1 LKGSF
6 AISSR
11 TATRLPGCRCLL
23 ALTMLA
29 LTMLGT
35 AAEAAQTPA
44 QWVNSFWP
52 TARAAGV
59 SRPVFDAALG
69 NFTPDP
75 EVLKKAATQAEFNT
89 PVWYYMDMMVSDDRI
104 VQGKAALAQYS
115 DSLARLEAQYG
126 VDRYTIVA
134 VWGIESHYG
143 SVFDNP
149 KLFKG
154 TIRSLAT
161 LAYSGGRLGKF
172 GREQLVAALRIL
184 QRGDVSARGMIG
196 SWAGAMGQTQFIPT
210 TYNAYAVDFDHDG
223 HRNIWTSPVDA
234 LASTANYLR
243 ASGWQ
248 AGRTWGYEVILPKSF
263 NARKGGARSLGEW
276 DKLGVDRAGG
286 KTYPRA
292 GDKASLFRPAGAKG
306 PSFLVMA
313 NFRVIMRYNSS
324 TSYALAVGHLAD
336 RLRGGDTF
344 ATAWPAHE
352 PPLSLAD
359 GQKLQ
364 QLLTARGYYSGDI
377 DGNLGSGTRQAIRDY
392 QLAIGVTPDGI
403 GTRRLLQ
410 LLEAKR

>member
-1 LKGSF
+1 ME
-6 AISSR
+6 
-11 TATRLPGCRCLL
+11 T
-23 ALTMLA
+23 
-29 LTMLGT
+29 
-35 AAEAAQTPA
+35 
-44 QWVNSFWP
+44 
-52 TARAAGV
+52 
-59 SRPVFDAALG
+59 
-69 NFTPDP
+69 
-75 EVLKKAATQAEFNT
+75 
-89 PVWYYMDMMVSDDRI
+89 
-104 VQGKAALAQYS
+104 
-115 DSLARLEAQYG
+115 QYG

-143 SVFDNP
+143 AVFDNP

-172 GREQLVAALRIL
+172 GRQQLVAALRIL
-184 QRGDVSARGMIG
+184 QRGDVSVRGMIG

-243 ASGWQ
+243 TSGWQ
-248 AGRTWGYEVILPKSF
+248 TGRTWGYEVVRAEELQSAQGRNPL
-263 NARKGGARSLGEW
+263 ARRVGQARGRPRRRQGLSARQPTR
-276 DKLGVDRAGG
+276 RASS
-286 KTYPRA
+286 A
-292 GDKASLFRPAGAKG
+292 RPGRDG

-336 RLRGGDTF
+336 RLRGGDAF

-352 PPLSLAD
+352 APLSLAE
-359 GQKLQ
+359 GQRLQ

-377 DGNLGSGTRQAIRDY
+377 DGNLGSGTREAIRNY

-403 GTRRLLQ
+403 ATAAALAASGSQTVN
-410 LLEAKR
+410 

>member
-1 LKGSF
+1 MRPTL
-6 AISSR
+6 R
-11 TATRLPGCRCLL
+11 PRPGCPDDARLRD
-23 ALTMLA
+23 AWRRRPRRRRRRRSGSNA
-29 LTMLGT
+29 
-35 AAEAAQTPA
+35 
-44 QWVNSFWP
+44 FWP
-52 TARAAGV
+52 TAKAAGV
-59 SRPVFDAALG
+59 SRAVYDAALG

-89 PVWYYMDMMVSDDRI
+89 PVWYYIDMMVSDDRI
-104 VQGKAALAQYS
+104 VQGKAALTQYR
-115 DSLARLEAQYG
+115 DSLARMEAQYG

-143 SVFDNP
+143 TVFENP

-172 GREQLVAALRIL
+172 ARQQLVAALRIL

-210 TYNAYAVDFDHDG
+210 TYNSYAVDFDHDG

-248 AGRTWGYEVILPKSF
+248 TGRTWGYEVVVPKSF
-263 NARKGGARSLGEW
+263 NSRKGGTRSLGEW
-276 DKLGVDRAGG
+276 QKLGVARPGG
-286 KTYPRA
+286 KAYGRA
-292 GDKASLFRPAGAKG
+292 ADKASLFRPAGAKG

-336 RLRGGDTF
+336 RLRGGDVF
-344 ATAWPAHE
+344 VTAWPEHE

-377 DGNLGSGTRQAIRDY
+377 DGNLGSGSRQAIRDY
-392 QLAIGVTPDGI
+392 QLSIGVTPDGI
-403 GTRRLLQ
+403 GTQRLLQ